1 MHRGTAPHGEGAL
14 AAVEAEHPPEVDGRA
29 VGRRIARARY
39 EAGWMTQKTLAEL
52 LCVCKR
58 SVQAYEAGTTIPYR
72 HLHRLADI
80 FERPASWFLYGEEPA
95 EGEAAAADREE
106 EIIKRLDA
114 QTKFLKALTVQTRA
128 ARRTLETLSPRFAL
142 DDPASAERT

>member
-1 MHRGTAPHGEGAL
+1 L
-14 AAVEAEHPPEVDGRA
+14 AAPEPIRSAEVDARE

-58 SVQAYEAGTTIPYR
+58 SVQSYEAGATIPYR

-80 FERPASWFLYGEEPA
+80 FERPATWFLYGGEPA
-95 EGEAAAADREE
+95 DDSSAVADRDD

-114 QTKFLKALTVQTRA
+114 QTRVLKALTTQIHEVRS
-128 ARRTLETLSPRFAL
+128 TLAAL
-142 DDPASAERT
+142 DARLASRQDGAG

>member
-1 MHRGTAPHGEGAL
+1 L
-14 AAVEAEHPPEVDGRA
+14 AAPESIGSAEVDARE
-29 VGRRIARARY
+29 VGLRIARARHG
-39 EAGWMTQKTLAEL
+39 AGWMTQKTLAEL

-95 EGEAAAADREE
+95 DDSATAAERDE

-114 QTKFLKALTVQTRA
+114 QTRVLKALTTQIGEVRSVLA
-128 ARRTLETLSPRFAL
+128 ALDARFANA
-142 DDPASAERT
+142 DGRREPGMTSGG